1 MNRFVLEVGHF
12 DAVGAGQIEDL
23 GGPGNARQVRPVA
36 DLAPVAGELS
46 EKFLRPDDFV
56 LRRDSS
62 SFTTGHWSGERQ
74 ILPVMPNSAET
85 AVASISLSALEPM
98 VGPSIALGRPAARA
112 AMVKRDRA

>member
-56 LRRDSS
+56 LRR
-62 SFTTGHWSGERQ
+62 G
-74 ILPVMPNSAET
+74 
-85 AVASISLSALEPM
+85 
-98 VGPSIALGRPAARA
+98 
-112 AMVKRDRA
+112 

>member
-36 DLAPVAGELS
+36 DLAPSRANSAKNSFAQTISSCDGIALIHHRTLV
-46 EKFLRPDDFV
+46 
-56 LRRDSS
+56 RR
-62 SFTTGHWSGERQ
+62 RQ